1 MWHLPNPVPAGADST
16 IVHVSLSPRLHATAP
31 GAPSGGSP
39 WGGESSGGEPS
50 GGGPSGGGPSGGGLP
65 GGYSGG
71 AAPGGGALARLTP
84 REREVMAYLCAGQP
98 NKVIAIDLGI
108 SMRTAEAHRARIF
121 RKLGVRN
128 VQQLVCLT
136 CPYRLCALGGLSGVA
151 EPGPASMQPPV
162 PAPMPAPLQ
171 APLQAPTAGDGGAK
185 AAGPAA
191 GARR

>member
-39 WGGESSGGEPS
+39 WGGE
-50 GGGPSGGGPSGGGLP
+50 PSGGGPSGGGLS

-162 PAPMPAPLQ
+162 PAPMPAPMP

-185 AAGPAA
+185 AAGPTA

>member
-39 WGGESSGGEPS
+39 WGGEPS
-50 GGGPSGGGPSGGGLP
+50 GGGASGGDLP

-151 EPGPASMQPPV
+151 EPGPASMQ
-162 PAPMPAPLQ
+162 
-171 APLQAPTAGDGGAK
+171 APTAGDGGAK
-185 AAGPAA
+185 AAGPTA